1 MVAGGAGGG
10 ARGRGVG
17 AGGGGSGPPRAPG
30 GAPPARPR
38 ADGLPPEFLEAVA
51 RAVPACG
58 SACRSWAAAGAKV
71 VPATGE
77 EPLPRRK
84 VTRTRGPDPA
94 ASAAC
99 VAEVMVGAVEEPL
112 RREFW
117 NDLCA
122 CSAQG
127 GHLAV
132 LQWARAHERPLNKTT
147 CARAAENGH
156 LEVLEW
162 AGAHGCPRDEST
174 CAGAAQHG
182 HLEVLQ
188 SARSNKYP

>member
-1 MVAGGAGGG
+1 MLDAA
-10 ARGRGVG
+10 A
-17 AGGGGSGPPRAPG
+17 S
-30 GAPPARPR
+30 
-38 ADGLPPEFLEAVA
+38 VA
-51 RAVPACG
+51 R
-58 SACRSWAAAGAKV
+58 
-71 VPATGE
+71 
-77 EPLPRRK
+77 
-84 VTRTRGPDPA
+84 
-94 ASAAC
+94 
-99 VAEVMVGAVEEPL
+99 VAEVMVGAVEVPL
-112 RREFW
+112 QKKFR
-117 NDLCA
+117 NNLCVYCA
-122 CSAQG
+122 EG